1 MPKRRSLSMTAIAV
15 LKAIAAGYS
24 YGFDIMDVTGLPSG
38 TVYPALSR
46 LERDGLLAFSW
57 EDPDIAHGEKRP
69 PRKYYEATKAGRE
82 ALDESMRR
90 LEALQHIEPAAN
102 RAGAKG

>member
-1 MPKRRSLSMTAIAV
+1 MAKRRSLSMTAMAV
-15 LKAIAAGYS
+15 LKAIAAGYR

-57 EDPDIAHGEKRP
+57 ESPDIAHDEKRP
-69 PRKYYEATKAGRE
+69 PRKYYEATKAGRD
-82 ALDESMRR
+82 ALDESLRR
-90 LEALQHIEPAAN
+90 FEALQHIEPAGS
-102 RAGAKG
+102 RAKAEG

>member
-1 MPKRRSLSMTAIAV
+1 MGKQRALSMTAMAV
-15 LKAIAAGYS
+15 LKAIAAGYR

-46 LERDGLLAFSW
+46 LERDGLLQFAW
-57 EDPDIAHGEKRP
+57 EDARIAQDEKRP
-69 PRKYYEATKAGRE
+69 ARKYYEVTPAGHG

-90 LEALQHIEPAAN
+90 FEALQHIEPADE
-102 RAGAKG
+102 RAQAES